1 LKELKNYKI
10 KNMRKRT
17 LTVKDHTDHRENQYD
32 DMKNMLNIART
43 LNEQTQ
49 FDIDIDSDAGIDV
62 QKKRDKEKTKTYTI
76 SSGKLVIHGERQS
89 ELNLTGDEQN
99 TYQETMDDFIEQVS
113 DLVDYRPLQLY
124 KNNVE
129 WGGRLIKEDL
139 DFFFSLGESNG
150 VFISGNMVR
159 VDNDFVETIEKLRSF
174 YDIFSSKWANVL
186 ASRKVTDTDIIK
198 DI

>member
-1 LKELKNYKI
+1 
-10 KNMRKRT
+10 MRKAPIT
-17 LTVKDHTDHRENQYD
+17 TKDYTTYGDSQYD
-32 DMKNMLNIART
+32 DMKRMLNITR
-43 LNEQTQ
+43 LLSEQNE
-49 FDIDIDSDAGIDV
+49 FDIDMETGIDV
-62 QKKRDKEKTKTYTI
+62 GKEREKEKTKQYTI
-76 SSGKLVIHGERQS
+76 SSGKLVIHAERES
-89 ELNLTGDEQN
+89 DLNLTDEEKN
-99 TYQETMDDFIEQVS
+99 SYQETMDDFLEQVS

>member
-1 LKELKNYKI
+1 MKKRILK
-10 KNMRKRT
+10 T
-17 LTVKDHTDHRENQYD
+17 KDYSGYRANQYD
-32 DMKNMLNIART
+32 DMKNMLNIVRN
-43 LNEQTQ
+43 LNEQTEY
-49 FDIDIDSDAGIDV
+49 DIDIDDEIDV
-62 QKKRDKEKTKTYTI
+62 GKEREKEKTKTYTI

-89 ELNLTGDEQN
+89 ELNLTDDERN
-99 TYQETMDDFIEQVS
+99 SYQETMDDFLEQVS

-124 KNNVE
+124 RNNVE

-174 YDIFSSKWANVL
+174 YDIFSAKWAKVL
-186 ASRKVTDTDIIK
+186 ANRKVTDTEDL
-198 DI
+198 

>member
-1 LKELKNYKI
+1 
-10 KNMRKRT
+10 MRKT
-17 LTVKDHTDHRENQYD
+17 PINTKDYTEYNDSQYD
-32 DMKNMLNIART
+32 DMKRMLDITRLFNPT
-43 LNEQTQ
+43 TTFLSEQNQ
-49 FDIDIDSDAGIDV
+49 FDIDIDKDIDV
-62 QKKRDKEKTKTYTI
+62 GKEREKEKTKQYTI
-76 SSGKLVIHGERQS
+76 SSGKLVIHAERES
-89 ELNLTGDEQN
+89 DLNLTGEEKN
-99 TYQETMDDFIEQVS
+99 SYQETMDDFIEQVS

-150 VFISGNMVR
+150 VFVSGNMVR

-174 YDIFSSKWANVL
+174 YEIFSAKWAKVL
-186 ASRKVTDTDIIK
+186 ANRKVTETDK

>member
-1 LKELKNYKI
+1 
-10 KNMRKRT
+10 MKRT
-17 LTVKDHTDHRENQYD
+17 ILSSKDYTDHRENQYD
-32 DMKNMLNIART
+32 DMKKMLNKLRV
-43 LNEQTQ
+43 LKEQTQ
-49 FDIDIDSDAGIDV
+49 FDIDIDSEEIDV
-62 QKKRDKEKTKTYTI
+62 GKEREKEKTRTYTI
-76 SSGKLVIHGERQS
+76 SSGKMVIHGERES
-89 ELNLTGDEQN
+89 ELSLTEDER
-99 TYQETMDDFIEQVS
+99 TSYQETMDDFIEQVS

-159 VDNDFVETIEKLRSF
+159 VDNDFVETIEKLRAF
-174 YDIFSSKWANVL
+174 YEIFSAKWAKIMAN
-186 ASRKVTDTDIIK
+186 RKVTETDK

>member
-1 LKELKNYKI
+1 
-10 KNMRKRT
+10 MRKRR
-17 LTVKDHTDHRENQYD
+17 LIIKDHTEYRENQYD
-32 DMKNMLNIART
+32 DMKNMLNISRT

-49 FDIDIDSDAGIDV
+49 FDIDIEADTDIDV
-62 QKKRDKEKTKTYTI
+62 GKKREKEKTKTYTI
-76 SSGKLVIHGERQS
+76 SSGKVIIHGERQS
-89 ELNLTGDEQN
+89 ELNLTDDERN
-99 TYQETMDDFIEQVS
+99 SYQETMDDFIEQVS

-124 KNNVE
+124 RSNVE

-174 YDIFSSKWANVL
+174 YDIFSAKWAKVL
-186 ASRKVTDTDIIK
+186 ANRKITDTEDL
-198 DI
+198 

>member
-1 LKELKNYKI
+1 
-10 KNMRKRT
+10 MRKRQ
-17 LTVKDHTDHRENQYD
+17 LLIKDHKTYRDNQYD
-32 DMKNMLNIART
+32 DMKNMLNIARS

-49 FDIDIDSDAGIDV
+49 FDIDIDTDIDV
-62 QKKRDKEKTKTYTI
+62 SKEREKEKTKTYTI
-76 SSGKLVIHGERQS
+76 SSGKLIIHGERQS
-89 ELNLTGDEQN
+89 ELNLTDDERN
-99 TYQETMDDFIEQVS
+99 SYQETMDDFIEQVS

-124 KNNVE
+124 RNNVE

-174 YDIFSSKWANVL
+174 YDIFSAKWAKVL
-186 ASRKVTDTDIIK
+186 ANRKVTDSEDL
-198 DI
+198 

>member
-1 LKELKNYKI
+1 MKKRILK
-10 KNMRKRT
+10 T
-17 LTVKDHTDHRENQYD
+17 KDYSGYRANQYD
-32 DMKNMLNIART
+32 DMKNMLNIVRS
-43 LNEQTQ
+43 LNEQTEY
-49 FDIDIDSDAGIDV
+49 DIDIDDEIDV
-62 QKKRDKEKTKTYTI
+62 GKEREKEKTKTYTI

-89 ELNLTGDEQN
+89 ELNLTDDERN
-99 TYQETMDDFIEQVS
+99 SYQETMDDFLEQVS

-124 KNNVE
+124 RNNVE

-174 YDIFSSKWANVL
+174 YDIFSAKWAKVL
-186 ASRKVTDTDIIK
+186 ANRKVTDTEDFN
-198 DI
+198 

>member
-1 LKELKNYKI
+1 
-10 KNMRKRT
+10 MRKRT
-17 LTVKDHTDHRENQYD
+17 SKPKDHQTYRENQYD
-32 DMKNMLNIART
+32 DMKNMLNIARS

-49 FDIDIDSDAGIDV
+49 FDIEIDADSDIDVG
-62 QKKRDKEKTKTYTI
+62 KEREKEKTKTYTI
-76 SSGKLVIHGERQS
+76 SSGKLIIHGERQS
-89 ELNLTGDEQN
+89 ELNLTDDERN
-99 TYQETMDDFIEQVS
+99 SYQETMDDFLEQVS

-124 KNNVE
+124 RNNVE

-174 YDIFSSKWANVL
+174 YDIFSAKWAKVL
-186 ASRKVTDTDIIK
+186 ANRKITDTEDL
-198 DI
+198 

>member
-1 LKELKNYKI
+1 
-10 KNMRKRT
+10 MRKT
-17 LTVKDHTDHRENQYD
+17 PINTKDYTEYNDSQYD
-32 DMKNMLNIART
+32 DMKRMLDITRLFNPT
-43 LNEQTQ
+43 TTFLSEQNQ
-49 FDIDIDSDAGIDV
+49 FDIDIDKDIDV
-62 QKKRDKEKTKTYTI
+62 GKEREKEKTKQYTI
-76 SSGKLVIHGERQS
+76 SSGKLVIHAERES
-89 ELNLTGDEQN
+89 DLNLTGEEKN
-99 TYQETMDDFIEQVS
+99 SYQETMDDFLEQVS

-150 VFISGNMVR
+150 VFVSGNMVR

-174 YDIFSSKWANVL
+174 YEIFSAKWANVL

>member
-1 LKELKNYKI
+1 
-10 KNMRKRT
+10 MRKRT

-62 QKKRDKEKTKTYTI
+62 QKKREKEKTKTYTI

>member
-10 KNMRKRT
+10 DKMRKRT
-17 LTVKDHTDHRENQYD
+17 SKPKDHQMYRENQYD
-32 DMKNMLNIART
+32 DMKNMLNIARS

-49 FDIDIDSDAGIDV
+49 FDIEIDPDSNIDV
-62 QKKRDKEKTKTYTI
+62 GKEREKEKTKTYTI
-76 SSGKLVIHGERQS
+76 SSGKLIIHGERQS
-89 ELNLTGDEQN
+89 ELNLTDDERN
-99 TYQETMDDFIEQVS
+99 SYQETMDDFIEQVS

-124 KNNVE
+124 RNNVE

-174 YDIFSSKWANVL
+174 YDIFSAKWAKVL
-186 ASRKVTDTDIIK
+186 ANRKITDTENL
-198 DI
+198 

>member
-1 LKELKNYKI
+1 
-10 KNMRKRT
+10 MRKT
-17 LTVKDHTDHRENQYD
+17 PINTKDYTEYNDSQYD
-32 DMKNMLNIART
+32 DMKRMLDITRLFNPT
-43 LNEQTQ
+43 TTFLSEQNQ
-49 FDIDIDSDAGIDV
+49 FDIDSDKDIDV
-62 QKKRDKEKTKTYTI
+62 GKEREKEKTKQYTI
-76 SSGKLVIHGERQS
+76 SSGKLVIHAERES
-89 ELNLTGDEQN
+89 DLNLTGEEKN
-99 TYQETMDDFIEQVS
+99 SYQETMDDFLEQVS

-150 VFISGNMVR
+150 VFVSGNMVR

-174 YDIFSSKWANVL
+174 YEIFSAKWAKVL
-186 ASRKVTDTDIIK
+186 ANRKVTETDK

>member
-1 LKELKNYKI
+1 MKKRILK
-10 KNMRKRT
+10 T
-17 LTVKDHTDHRENQYD
+17 KDYSGYRANQYD
-32 DMKNMLNIART
+32 DMKNMLNIVRS
-43 LNEQTQ
+43 LNEQTEY
-49 FDIDIDSDAGIDV
+49 DIDIDDEIDV
-62 QKKRDKEKTKTYTI
+62 GKEREKEKTKTYTI

-89 ELNLTGDEQN
+89 ELNLTDDERN
-99 TYQETMDDFIEQVS
+99 SYQETMDDFLEQVS

-124 KNNVE
+124 RNNVE

-174 YDIFSSKWANVL
+174 YDIFSAKWAKVL
-186 ASRKVTDTDIIK
+186 ANRKVTDTEDL
-198 DI
+198 

>member
-1 LKELKNYKI
+1 
-10 KNMRKRT
+10 MRKT
-17 LTVKDHTDHRENQYD
+17 PINTKDYTEYNDSQYD
-32 DMKNMLNIART
+32 DMKRMLDITRLFNPT
-43 LNEQTQ
+43 TTFLSEQNQ
-49 FDIDIDSDAGIDV
+49 FDIDIDKDIDV
-62 QKKRDKEKTKTYTI
+62 GKEREKEKTKQYTI
-76 SSGKLVIHGERQS
+76 SSGKLVIHAERES
-89 ELNLTGDEQN
+89 DLNLTGEEKN
-99 TYQETMDDFIEQVS
+99 SYQETMDDFLEQVS

-150 VFISGNMVR
+150 VFVSGNMVR

-174 YDIFSSKWANVL
+174 YEIFSAKWAKVL
-186 ASRKVTDTDIIK
+186 ANRKVTETDK

>member
-1 LKELKNYKI
+1 MK
-10 KNMRKRT
+10 KR
-17 LTVKDHTDHRENQYD
+17 LLSSKDYTGHRENQYD
-32 DMKNMLNIART
+32 DMKKMLNKLRS

-49 FDIDIDSDAGIDV
+49 YDIDIDTEEIDV
-62 QKKRDKEKTKTYTI
+62 GKEREKEKTRTYTI
-76 SSGKLVIHGERQS
+76 SSGKMVIHGERES
-89 ELNLTGDEQN
+89 ELNLTDDER
-99 TYQETMDDFIEQVS
+99 TSYQETMDDFIEQVS

-159 VDNDFVETIEKLRSF
+159 VDNDFVETIEKLRGF
-174 YDIFSSKWANVL
+174 YEIFSAKWAKIL
-186 ASRKVTDTDIIK
+186 ASRKVTETDK

>member
-1 LKELKNYKI
+1 
-10 KNMRKRT
+10 MRKT
-17 LTVKDHTDHRENQYD
+17 PIKSKDYSTYRDNQYD
-32 DMKNMLNIART
+32 DMKRMLNITR
-43 LNEQTQ
+43 LLKEQDE
-49 FDIDIDSDAGIDV
+49 FDIDIEADIDV
-62 QKKRDKEKTKTYTI
+62 AKEREKEKTKQYTI
-76 SSGKLVIHGERQS
+76 SSGKLVIHAERES
-89 ELNLTGDEQN
+89 DLNLTDEEKN
-99 TYQETMDDFIEQVS
+99 TYQETMDDFLEQVS

-159 VDNDFVETIEKLRSF
+159 VDNDFVETIEKLRNF
-174 YDIFSSKWANVL
+174 YEIFSAKWAKVL
-186 ASRKVTDTDIIK
+186 ASRKVTETDK